1 MLRAASGGAHG
12 GSSRLN
18 KAQALSDA
26 LVALA
31 CAALLAGLAAAAHA
45 FDPAAHGL
53 WRGYLTLVAREG
65 VDTREA
71 LARAGVRTWVDA
83 REAEAA
89 FTVFRGL
96 EQVSVADL
104 EARFDPLDPRFDPY
118 MRSLGA
124 WFDAGGGWSV
134 VYARLDRPAPLL
146 ALRLLLSLPGYG
158 SRWRIA
164 DRAPAAGVVSLVA
177 AGFLVVCFGMSRRRD
192 HARTGAIAFAFA
204 AWAPALA
211 RGDLSDLA
219 AFLLLATAWTPSLPE
234 ALDAGRA
241 SLARGGAAR
250 MPPLSRL
257 APFAVV
263 LGLVAAARLAANA
276 SPLALPA
283 LASLAAQAAVFPAAA
298 LLAGAV
304 ERAAASMQPHPV
316 FRPLRLVS
324 DRGDGEAVQPAAR
337 LLGLLPLGLA
347 IPMLALGLARPPEP
361 RVPAPARIAG
371 ARAYT
376 WPVLERLWTE
386 GAASPLPDL
395 ADYVVHVAYQEALP
409 YGRPYGFPV
418 GDVVLPTYA
427 AGLEPG
433 GVRGNDELVI
443 RYDDSWLSRALSEP
457 AAGSVERLLLD
468 QRSPVRVKYTALGA
482 ASPGLLL
489 WNGLM
494 IALYGALV
502 LFPLETRSAPPL
514 RREGAP
520 DRPG

>member
-1 MLRAASGGAHG
+1 M
-12 GSSRLN
+12 N

-31 CAALLAGLAAAAHA
+31 CGALLAGLAAAARA
-45 FDPAAHGL
+45 LDPAAH
-53 WRGYLTLVAREG
+53 WPWKGYLTLVVREG
-65 VDTREA
+65 VDYREA
-71 LARAGVRTWVDA
+71 LARCGVRTWVDA
-83 REAEAA
+83 REAKAA

-96 EQVSVADL
+96 ERVSVADL
-104 EARFDPLDPRFDPY
+104 QARFDPLDPRFDPY

-134 VYARLDRPAPLL
+134 VYARPHRPAPLL
-146 ALRLLLSLPGYG
+146 AMRLLVRLPGYG

-164 DRAPAAGVVSLVA
+164 DRAPAAGAVSLLA
-177 AGFLVVCFGMSRRRD
+177 AAFVVVVFGMGRRRD
-192 HARTGAIAFAFA
+192 RAGTAAMAFAFA
-204 AWAPALA
+204 GWAPALA
-211 RGDLSDLA
+211 RGSPSDLA
-219 AFLLLATAWTPSLPE
+219 AFLLLAIAWTRSLAE

-241 SLARGGAAR
+241 ALARGGAAR
-250 MPPLSRL
+250 MPPPSRL
-257 APFAVV
+257 AQFGVV
-263 LGLVAAARLAANA
+263 LGLSAAARLATNPW
-276 SPLALPA
+276 PLALPA
-283 LASLAAQAAVFPAAA
+283 LAALAARTAVFPAAA
-298 LLAGAV
+298 LLAAAV
-304 ERAAASMQPHPV
+304 ERVAASIRPHPV
-316 FRPLRLVS
+316 FQPLRLVS
-324 DRGDGEAVQPAAR
+324 DRGDDDAVQPGVR
-337 LLGLLPLGLA
+337 LFGLLPLGLA
-347 IPMLALGLARPPEP
+347 IPMLALGLAPVPGV
-361 RVPAPARIAG
+361 RVPAPTPIPG

-395 ADYVVHVAYQEALP
+395 ADFVVHVAYQEALP

-443 RYDDSWLSRALSEP
+443 RYDDSWLSRALGEP
-457 AAGSVERLLLD
+457 AAGSLERLLLD
-468 QRSPVRVKYTALGA
+468 QRSPVRVKYTSLGA

-502 LFPLETRSAPPL
+502 LFPLETRRALPL